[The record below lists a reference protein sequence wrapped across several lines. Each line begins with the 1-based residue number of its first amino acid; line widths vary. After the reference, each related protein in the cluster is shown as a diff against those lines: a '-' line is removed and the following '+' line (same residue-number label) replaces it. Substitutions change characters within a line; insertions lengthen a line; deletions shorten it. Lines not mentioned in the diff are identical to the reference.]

1 MHTPA
6 PPTIGSMHF
15 HIPTMLL
22 MLVVA
27 FGVMALG
34 LAFFAPAHHR
44 ALRLTALGLL
54 THGVGYALLGL
65 RGDIPLLLSIL
76 GGNLGIT
83 LAAALYLL
91 ALYRFQERAPHW
103 WLLAL
108 PVLLV
113 GLGMA
118 LLQDTYTGRRLLSS
132 LVALCQFAHMALLLW
147 QRRRHTAGR
156 GQYLVMFASL
166 LVCATMVQRSAA
178 YLLGVDSARAL
189 TDATP
194 TVVWTFLMVLLS
206 GLLLALGLL
215 MMTQERVEQALSSSE
230 WRYRRLVEAANEGI
244 CVLQDGVFRY
254 INPKGTQLFGLP
266 EEALLERPIL
276 ELIHPDDWD
285 LVRHNYALRIEGKAD
300 ALRYAVRVLTGPQRT
315 LRWFEIS
322 GVRIDWH
329 GRPAGLNFFTDITER
344 RTLEEQI
351 HQLAYHDALTGLPNR
366 RLLIDQLRLAMARN
380 QRNTSFGAV
389 VFLDLDNFK
398 PLNDQHGHQAGDQ
411 LLVEVALR
419 LRTSVRTSDTVARLG
434 GDEFVVLLDDLG
446 NDAEQA
452 KAQALQL
459 AGKLIERLSQPYEL
473 EGTEGDGPITHR
485 CTASAGVALF
495 AGLHSG
501 AEALLDQADAA
512 MYQAKQAGRN
522 RAHCSGAAAP
532 AA

>member
-1 MHTPA
+1 
-6 PPTIGSMHF
+6 MHF

-27 FGVMALG
+27 FGVMAMG
-34 LAFFAPAHHR
+34 LAFFAPAQHR

-54 THGVGYALLGL
+54 VHGAGYALLGL

-108 PVLLV
+108 PVLIV

-118 LLQDTYTGRRLLSS
+118 LLLDNYTGRRLLSS

-156 GQYLVMFASL
+156 GQYLVLCAAL
-166 LVCATMVQRSAA
+166 VVCATMVQRSAA
-178 YLLGVDSARAL
+178 YVLGMDSARAL

-194 TVVWTFLMVLLS
+194 TVVWTFLIVLLS
-206 GLLLALGLL
+206 VLLLALGLL

-329 GRPAGLNFFTDITER
+329 GRAAGLNFFTDITER

-419 LRTSVRTSDTVARLG
+419 LRTSVRASDTVARLG

-446 NDAEQA
+446 NDAELA

-522 RAHCSGAAAP
+522 RAHCSEAAAP